1 MTRTFFFT
9 ILALAAHLLLFGA
22 RPARADARHDIVDIR
37 HGRLPVRHELLGWRP
52 DGRAVFQTTACSEG
66 GTTACRADL
75 RVMGTEGAASTTIL
89 LDIVEVYCEAGA
101 PCDALPYDVA
111 RAFLR
116 AEERAIAAQGP
127 LTRTAPAADAA
138 AALGAVA
145 RLGARLVPTLRDEMP
160 GVRTELVAERAGARR
175 RLATLSPFDQR
186 MEHLRLRAAYP
197 SPDRT
202 RTAVVVQL
210 GAGEMC
216 WGPFWD
222 LAIVV
227 VDHAAV
233 GRLLANGV

>member
-1 MTRTFFFT
+1 MRTFLFT

-52 DGRAVFQTTACSEG
+52 DGRAVFRTTACSEG
-66 GTTACRADL
+66 GTVACRAEL
-75 RVMGTEGAASTTIL
+75 RVVGTEGVASATVL

-101 PCDALPYDVA
+101 PCEALPHDVA

-127 LTRTAPAADAA
+127 LSRTAPAVDVASS
-138 AALGAVA
+138 LGGAI
-145 RLGARLVPTLRDEMP
+145 RLSARLVPIERDELP
-160 GVRTELVAERAGARR
+160 GVRTELVAERGGTRR

-197 SPDRT
+197 SPDGT
-202 RTAVVVQL
+202 RTAVVVEL

-222 LAIVV
+222 HAIVV
-227 VDHAAV
+227 VDHAAL
-233 GRLLANGV
+233 GRLLASGG